1 MVGSDEPIS
10 PSNQAS
16 NPSMNH
22 QQNGSPAPVSNVGDQ
37 QLQTQTSTDDE
48 PLPTGWE
55 VRKNNMK
62 YKLYQLMTIYT
73 DCFRFGLINMVD
85 VIMSTIIRA
94 VRKYHSLNFYHYLCQ
109 IMEKIDVKL
118 ISSSMMQLLGKTN
131 AVAIRMGGK

>member
-1 MVGSDEPIS
+1 MVASDEPIS

-16 NPSMNH
+16 NPTMNH

-62 YKLYQLMTIYT
+62 YKLFQLITIHPN
-73 DCFRFGLINMVD
+73 CFRFGLTNMVD

-94 VRKYHSLNFYHYLCQ
+94 VRKCYSLNFYHYYLW
-109 IMEKIDVKL
+109 
-118 ISSSMMQLLGKTN
+118 
-131 AVAIRMGGK
+131 